1 MTHCQKSIPFIESRQ
16 PVVTQHAQGAVRRSP
31 VDAATGVHEAS
42 LDDVDRWRHHRCA
55 ESGAERRHKMT
66 ANIIWK
72 QTTYTR

>member
-42 LDDVDRWRHHRCA
+42 LDDVDR
-55 ESGAERRHKMT
+55 
-66 ANIIWK
+66 
-72 QTTYTR
+72 